1 MMLSPSLMH
10 ITPPLLN
17 SCFKSRGSNDGS
29 SSSPTF
35 SSNTGRPN
43 WMAFSSVRR

>member
-1 MMLSPSLMH
+1 MMESPSLMH
-10 ITPPLLN
+10 ITPPDLN
-17 SCFKSRGSNDGS
+17 SCLRSSGSSEGS

-35 SSNTGRPN
+35 SRSTGRPN